1 MKSAFFKSLPVLCGY
16 VFLGIAFGILL
27 EQAGYNALWAFFISL
42 FVYAGSFQ
50 FVLVPLLASG
60 ASLVTAAVT
69 ALFVNSRHIFYGL
82 SFLKFFRA
90 MGKRF
95 PYMVFSLTDETYSVL
110 CSCREEENTGE
121 WFLIALFN
129 HCYWIAGSVIGAV
142 AGQLIPF
149 DFTGIDFSMTA
160 LFAVIL
166 LNQILDAKRD
176 TRLCALGGLLSGVVC
191 LLLFSPDRFLLPALL
206 LAVCCTGA
214 ISRVGAPVSKTSVVP
229 AKKNAL
235 EEKEETHR

>member
-1 MKSAFFKSLPVLCGY
+1 
-16 VFLGIAFGILL
+16 
-27 EQAGYNALWAFFISL
+27 
-42 FVYAGSFQ
+42 
-50 FVLVPLLASG
+50 
-60 ASLVTAAVT
+60 
-69 ALFVNSRHIFYGL
+69 
-82 SFLKFFRA
+82 
-90 MGKRF
+90 
-95 PYMVFSLTDETYSVL
+95 MVFSLTDETYSVL

-191 LLLFSPDRFLLPALL
+191 LLLFGPDRFLLPALL